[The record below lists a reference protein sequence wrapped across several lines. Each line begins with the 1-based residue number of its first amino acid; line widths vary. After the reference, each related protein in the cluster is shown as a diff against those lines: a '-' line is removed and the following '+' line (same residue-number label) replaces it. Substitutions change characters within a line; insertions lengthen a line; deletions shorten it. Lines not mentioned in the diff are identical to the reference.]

1 MKKMNNKFSRFLSD
15 VIKLIRK
22 PVMSVL
28 PGQLSFFLLL
38 SIIPIILIL
47 GLIFS
52 YISISLNDISEII
65 RATLPANTSSLI
77 LPLLSGRGID
87 YNIIILIVSA
97 LLLVS
102 KGTRSIIRV
111 ADTIYDIKDKT
122 TVRVVVKSIL
132 LAIQLIVL
140 LLFLIVFPI
149 LGTRILHMLDNFKIV
164 SNLTD
169 NVIYLFNILKWP
181 ITMFVIYI
189 NLKII
194 YKLSPNQPIPEES
207 VVTGSIFTSS
217 LWLIVTAGYSFY
229 ITHLTK
235 YNIFYGGASNII
247 ILMLWIYL
255 ISYIFV
261 LGMSI
266 NASYLKNQNDLHL

>member
-1 MKKMNNKFSRFLSD
+1 MKKINNKFSKFISD

-52 YISISLNDISEII
+52 YISISINDISQII
-65 RATLPANTSSLI
+65 KVTLPANTSSLI

-169 NVIYLFNILKWP
+169 DFIYLFNILKWP

-194 YKLSPNQPIPEES
+194 YKLSPNQPIPKES
-207 VVTGSIFTSS
+207 VVTGSIFTSA
-217 LWLIVTAGYSFY
+217 LWLIITAGYSFY

-266 NASYLKNQNDLHL
+266 NASYLKNQNDLQ

>member
-1 MKKMNNKFSRFLSD
+1 MKKINKKLSKFISD

-22 PVMSVL
+22 PVMSIL

-52 YISISLNDISEII
+52 YVSISVRDISEII
-65 RATLPANTSSLI
+65 KVTLPANTSSLI
-77 LPLLSGRGID
+77 LPLLSGRGMD

-102 KGTRSIIRV
+102 KGTKSMIIV
-111 ADTIYDIKDKT
+111 ADTIYDIKDKPTIKT
-122 TVRVVVKSIL
+122 TIKSIL

-149 LGTRILHMLDNFKIV
+149 LGTKILCLLDNFKIV

-169 NVIYLFNILKWP
+169 NFIHIFNLLKWP
-181 ITMFVIYI
+181 VTMFVIYI

-207 VVTGSIFTSS
+207 VITGSVFTSV
-217 LWLIVTAGYSFY
+217 LWLIVTIGYSFY

-266 NASYLKNQNDLHL
+266 NASYLKNQDDLQ

>member
-1 MKKMNNKFSRFLSD
+1 MKKINNKFSKFISD

-22 PVMSVL
+22 PVMSIL

-52 YISISLNDISEII
+52 YISISINDISQII
-65 RATLPANTSSLI
+65 KVTLPANTSSLI

-169 NVIYLFNILKWP
+169 NFIYLFNILKWP

-194 YKLSPNQPIPEES
+194 YKLSPNQPISKES
-207 VVTGSIFTSS
+207 VVTGSIFTSA
-217 LWLIVTAGYSFY
+217 LWLIITAGYSFY

-266 NASYLKNQNDLHL
+266 NASYLKNQNDLQ

>member
-1 MKKMNNKFSRFLSD
+1 MEKVNKKLGKFLSD

-52 YISISLNDISEII
+52 IVSISISDISQII
-65 RATLPANTSSLI
+65 RDTLPAKTGSL
-77 LPLLSGRGID
+77 LMPLLSGSGMD
-87 YNIIILIVSA
+87 YNILIIVISA

-111 ADTIYDIKDKT
+111 ADTIYGIKDKT
-122 TVRVVVKSIL
+122 TIRTVIKSFTLAVQLIL
-132 LAIQLIVL
+132 LLA
-140 LLFLIVFPI
+140 FLIVFPI
-149 LGTRILHMLDNFKIV
+149 LGTRILHMLNNFKIV

-169 NVIYLFNILKWP
+169 NFIYMFNILKWP

-194 YKLSPNQPIPEES
+194 YKISPNQAIPADS
-207 VVTGSIFTSS
+207 VTTGAAFTSI
-217 LWLIVTAGYSFY
+217 LWVIITAGYSFY

-247 ILMLWIYL
+247 VLMLWIYL

-266 NASYLKNQNDLHL
+266 NASYLKNQE

>member
-1 MKKMNNKFSRFLSD
+1 MEQINNKLGKFLSD
-15 VIKLIRK
+15 IIKLIRK
-22 PVMSVL
+22 PVMSIL

-38 SIIPIILIL
+38 SLIPMILIL

-52 YISISLNDISEII
+52 TVSISINDISQIVKSS
-65 RATLPANTSSLI
+65 LPANTSSLI
-77 LPLLSGRGID
+77 MPLLSGRGID
-87 YNIIILIVSA
+87 YNIWILIISA

-102 KGTRSIIRV
+102 KGTKSIIRV
-111 ADTIYDIKDKT
+111 ADTIYGIREKNSIKIT
-122 TVRVVVKSIL
+122 IKSIL
-132 LAIQLIVL
+132 LSIQLIL
-140 LLFLIVFPI
+140 LLTFIIIFPI
-149 LGTRILHMLDNFKIV
+149 LGTRILHVLDNFKIV
-164 SNLTD
+164 SNMTD
-169 NVIYLFNILKWP
+169 NFIYIFNILKWP

-189 NLKII
+189 NLKVM
-194 YKLSPNQPIPEES
+194 YKISPNKPIPKDS
-207 VVTGSIFTSS
+207 VITGAAFTSV
-217 LWLIVTAGYSFY
+217 LWVIITALYSFY

-266 NASYLKNQNDLHL
+266 NASYLKNQNDLQ

>member
-1 MKKMNNKFSRFLSD
+1 MKKINKKLSKFISD

-22 PVMSVL
+22 PVMSIL

-52 YISISLNDISEII
+52 YVSISVRDISEII
-65 RATLPANTSSLI
+65 KVTLPANTSSLI
-77 LPLLSGRGID
+77 LPLLSGRGMD

-102 KGTRSIIRV
+102 KGTKSMIIV
-111 ADTIYDIKDKT
+111 ADTIYDIKDKPTIKT
-122 TVRVVVKSIL
+122 TIKSIL

-149 LGTRILHMLDNFKIV
+149 LGTKILRLLDNFKIV

-169 NVIYLFNILKWP
+169 NFIHIFNLLKWP
-181 ITMFVIYI
+181 VTMFVIYI

-194 YKLSPNQPIPEES
+194 YKLSPNQPIPEDS
-207 VVTGSIFTSS
+207 VITGSVFTSV
-217 LWLIVTAGYSFY
+217 LWLIVTIGYSFY

-266 NASYLKNQNDLHL
+266 NASYLKNQDDLQ

>member
-266 NASYLKNQNDLHL
+266 NASYLKNQEDLQ